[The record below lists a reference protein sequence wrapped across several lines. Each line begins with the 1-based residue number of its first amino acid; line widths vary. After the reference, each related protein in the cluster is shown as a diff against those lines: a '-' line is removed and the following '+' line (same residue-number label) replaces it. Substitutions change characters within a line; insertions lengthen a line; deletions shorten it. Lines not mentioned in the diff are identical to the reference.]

1 MGKKLT
7 SSAIN
12 STFNKHFTKRKV
24 IINISN
30 SDYEVLVDEHI
41 QQSKMENLFT
51 ELFEKQEYSKRNN
64 LGLDISCYA
73 QVLLLKYFTDIPM
86 TNDLATQLSIYI
98 KLKDLNVLD
107 SIVDVLNETELNDMM
122 PKIMKSLTTK
132 IMSNE
137 MVKYMSEHPEEAV
150 KSFGLKE
157 LFKNEYNNIDES
169 KESVESDE
177 SIVTE

>member
-1 MGKKLT
+1 
-7 SSAIN
+7 
-12 STFNKHFTKRKV
+12 
-24 IINISN
+24 
-30 SDYEVLVDEHI
+30 
-41 QQSKMENLFT
+41 
-51 ELFEKQEYSKRNN
+51 
-64 LGLDISCYA
+64 
-73 QVLLLKYFTDIPM
+73 
-86 TNDLATQLSIYI
+86 
-98 KLKDLNVLD
+98 
-107 SIVDVLNETELNDMM
+107 M